1 MKLTKEIIKAAIKV
15 NRFCAWHENCKNCGF
30 ELEKDDDEYSIAECP
45 IVAKTKKEAIEG
57 GHILSFINK
66 VLSSSEI
73 LHEHEKRWK
82 ITKGLID
89 AAININKICKKYDNC
104 ADCIL
109 SCGREE
115 ALRCMVIG
123 KSWTTLNKNYKTLK
137 MLKVVT
143 QT

>member
-73 LHEHEKRWK
+73 LHEHKKRWK

-109 SCGREE
+109 SCGKEE
-115 ALRCMVIG
+115 TLRCMVIG
-123 KSWTTLNKNYKTLK
+123 KSWTTLNKNYETLK
-137 MLKVVT
+137 ILKVVV